1 MPLTS
6 PPVRARAAGILYQAS
21 DGRLLLIRRVDAG
34 HYWAF
39 PGGWVENGETDEQ
52 AARREF
58 LEETGV
64 SITGPLRK
72 IVSTLGGGAPT
83 FTAYYVNGPEF
94 VPAYCPEWD
103 IYKWQTA
110 DEAIAEG
117 GIYPNALTCIVFDG
131 LDELGIAR
139 ALSLGLIESP
149 QFIGKVA
156 LFAMRITGTG
166 ASYRAQLK
174 EYVWR
179 DPSLYLNNEFLQRAQ
194 GLPVVVEHPRNNI
207 LDGDYYR
214 ARVIGAIMLP
224 YIRGEEVWGVVRVQD
239 EVAAKAMNEVQ
250 LSTSPAVVF
259 RAGQEGE
266 RVTIDGKSS
275 ILIETAP
282 ALLDHLAICEQGV
295 WDKLNAPTGVANS
308 ITGGEQIMPE
318 STETNEKRDD
328 GLTDKKEGESL
339 DTILKHFDAL
349 HKRLDAV
356 EERFKAKDD
365 AESPEKE
372 NEEEAEEKAKEKAD
386 ARKDDDDNDA
396 AKKDAAKKDD
406 DDKSRKDAKRKDDD
420 DDKARKDSH
429 RRGMHSRHDETE
441 EEREA
446 QRADH
451 VRADSLISMRKEID
465 ELRSKLPTVR
475 TPEERSQFVE
485 AQSRAEPIAQ
495 AFGDSAP
502 RWLDGESLLEYRRR
516 LVRKF
521 QAHSPQWKSSDIS
534 KIEDST
540 ALDNIERIV
549 FSDAMTAA
557 RTPLAGAGDYLRMV
571 TEIDGAGRQIR
582 RFYGSPS
589 ACWAPFKMPRRNLT
603 GIKTNRDDH

>member
-6 PPVRARAAGILYQAS
+6 PPVKTRAAGILYQAP

-39 PGGWVENGETDEQ
+39 PGGWAEDGETDEQ

-64 SITGPLRK
+64 NITGPLRK
-72 IVSTLGGGAPT
+72 IVTTLGGGAPA
-83 FTAYYVNGPEF
+83 FTAYHFAGPAF
-94 VPAYCPEWD
+94 TPAPCPEWD
-103 IYKWQTA
+103 VYKWQTA
-110 DEAIAEG
+110 DDAIAEG

-139 ALSLGLIESP
+139 AMSLGLIESP
-149 QFIGKVA
+149 QFIGKIA

-179 DPSLYLNNEFLQRAQ
+179 DPSLYLNEEFLQRAQ
-194 GLPVVVEHPRNNI
+194 GLPVVVEHPKDNI
-207 LDGDYYR
+207 LDGNYYR
-214 ARVIGAIMLP
+214 EHVVGAIMLP
-224 YIRGEEVWGVVRVQD
+224 YVRGEEVWGIVRVQD
-239 EVAAKAMNEVQ
+239 EVAARILNEVQ

-266 RVTIDGKSS
+266 RVTMGEKSS
-275 ILIETAP
+275 MLIETVP
-282 ALLDHLAICEQGV
+282 ALLDHLAICELGV

-318 STETNEKRDD
+318 STETLEKRND

-339 DTILKHFDAL
+339 DTILRHFDEL
-349 HKRLDAV
+349 NKRLDAV
-356 EERFKAKDD
+356 EKRFNAKDD
-365 AESPEKE
+365 AEGEKE
-372 NEEEAEEKAKEKAD
+372 GEEGREEKADARRD
-386 ARKDDDDNDA
+386 DDDRARKDDDD
-396 AKKDAAKKDD
+396 KTRKDAKRKDD
-406 DDKSRKDAKRKDDD
+406 DDKTRKDDD
-420 DDKARKDSH
+420 DDKARKDARQH
-429 RRGMHSRHDETE
+429 GHHSRHDETE
-441 EEREA
+441 EEREEK
-446 QRADH
+446 RADSA
-451 VRADSLISMRKEID
+451 RADSLIAMRKEID
-465 ELRSKLPTVR
+465 ELRSQMPTVH
-475 TPEERSQFVE
+475 TAEERSKFVE

-521 QAHSPQWKSSDIS
+521 QAHSPQWKNSDIS
-534 KIEDST
+534 KIEDNI

-549 FSDAMTAA
+549 FADAMTAA
-557 RTPLAGAGDYLRMV
+557 RAPLSGDGDYLRV
-571 TEIDGAGRQIR
+571 VSETDGAGRKIR
-582 RFYGSPS
+582 RFYGSPA
-589 ACWAPFKMPRRNLT
+589 ACWAPFKMPRRNLI
-603 GIKTNRDDH
+603 GINTNRDDH